1 MPNMYSKERIVLASH
16 KKRID
21 YTGYLYILP
30 AFLFILA
37 FSVIPIIM
45 TSFYSLNKFNI
56 IQPMKYIGLNNYSK
70 LFRDPFVTASIRNT
84 IIYVAIVVPLQ
95 TILALLIAALITS
108 RRKNNSW
115 TGFVKSSLF
124 IPVISSMVLIGT
136 LWKMMYNPQVGFINQ
151 FLSLFE
157 IPPVNWLGSKNLALF
172 SVCIVSIWKDVG
184 YFLVIYIAAIMDIP
198 ITLYEAGRVDGASW
212 IKQFIYIT
220 LPMLKPITFLVVTL
234 GTIWSFQVFDLVY
247 IMTGGGPGTATVTL
261 VSTIYN
267 VAFREYSMGYACSIA
282 MFLFL
287 IIIVISLVQKLTLS
301 DGRKEM

>member
-1 MPNMYSKERIVLASH
+1 MASSR
-16 KKRID
+16 KRID
-21 YTGYLYILP
+21 YSGYLYILP
-30 AFLFILA
+30 AFLFIIV

-45 TSFYSLNKFNI
+45 TFFYSFNRFNI
-56 IQPMKYIGLNNYSK
+56 IQPMKYIGLNNYIK
-70 LFRDPFVTASIRNT
+70 LLRDPFVIASIRNT
-84 IIYVAIVVPLQ
+84 LIYVAIVVPLQ
-95 TILALLIAALITS
+95 TIFALIIAALITS
-108 RRKNNSW
+108 RKKGGSW
-115 TGFVKSSLF
+115 TGFVKSALF

-151 FLSLFE
+151 FLSLFS
-157 IPPVNWLGSKNLALF
+157 ISPVNWLGSKNLALF

-184 YFLVIYIAAIMDIP
+184 YFLVIYIAAILDIP
-198 ITLYEAGRVDGASW
+198 VTLYEASRVDGANW
-212 IKQFIYIT
+212 GKQFFYIT

-282 MFLFL
+282 MFLSL
-287 IIIVISLVQKLTLS
+287 IIIVISLIQKLTLS
-301 DGRKEM
+301 DGRKEN